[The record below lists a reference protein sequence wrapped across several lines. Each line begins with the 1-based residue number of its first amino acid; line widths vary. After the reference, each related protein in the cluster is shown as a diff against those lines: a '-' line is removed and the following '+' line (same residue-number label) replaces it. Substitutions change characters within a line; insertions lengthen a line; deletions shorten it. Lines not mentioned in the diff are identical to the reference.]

1 MSTSL
6 IDECYRRA
14 ADARRL
20 AKAASMPSNKVNFLG
35 MEQRWL
41 LAARSVTA
49 KSSFSGQAS
58 EPAAQ
63 QTILNRAVAQQTV
76 QLEDSK
82 SKPPPPKGRPT
93 KFTPERIQQIKNLVA
108 EAKSREE
115 IAELIE
121 VTVGS
126 LQVTCSKLGISLRRP
141 RLDNGICLIPRGK
154 PVPSNGRSTS
164 DPSCDV
170 SVPLQPIGEGS
181 RQDSQPGPPE
191 RTWHT
196 TRHQQRPKAKEADL
210 ANLTLTMHYKGE
222 GRTTKLALTPL
233 AIGQLALEAELRD
246 MRIGEF
252 VSELVT
258 ETIQK
263 SLFQRV
269 LDIS

>member
-1 MSTSL
+1 MVSSPLGNCPDASRDDLKGDSEMNHHDL
-6 IDECYRRA
+6 ITA
-14 ADARRL
+14 PL
-20 AKAASMPSNKVNFLG
+20 AKF
-35 MEQRWL
+35 
-41 LAARSVTA
+41 
-49 KSSFSGQAS
+49 SSQ
-58 EPAAQ
+58 
-63 QTILNRAVAQQTV
+63 V
-76 QLEDSK
+76 
-82 SKPPPPKGRPT
+82 PPRGRPI
-93 KFTPERIQQIKNLVA
+93 KFTPERIQQIRNLV
-108 EAKSREE
+108 ERGKSREE

-141 RLDNGICLIPRGK
+141 RLDNGIRLLPRGK

-170 SVPLQPIGEGS
+170 SVPLQPIEEGS

-233 AIGQLALEAELRD
+233 AIGQLALEAGLRD
-246 MRIGEF
+246 MSIGEF

-258 ETIQK
+258 ATIQK
-263 SLFQRV
+263 NLFQRV

>member
-1 MSTSL
+1 MLLTNGQ
-6 IDECYRRA
+6 RRYSCR
-14 ADARRL
+14 ARRSRYTPGLTGERFPLRSATVPMLSRDDLKGDSEMNHHALITAPL
-20 AKAASMPSNKVNFLG
+20 AKF
-35 MEQRWL
+35 
-41 LAARSVTA
+41 
-49 KSSFSGQAS
+49 SSQ
-58 EPAAQ
+58 
-63 QTILNRAVAQQTV
+63 V
-76 QLEDSK
+76 
-82 SKPPPPKGRPT
+82 PPRGRPI
-93 KFTPERIQQIKNLVA
+93 KFTPERIQQIRNLV
-108 EAKSREE
+108 ERGKSREE

-141 RLDNGICLIPRGK
+141 RLDNGIRLLPRGK

-170 SVPLQPIGEGS
+170 SVRVHPIAERS

-196 TRHQQRPKAKEADL
+196 TLHQQRPKAKEADL
-210 ANLTLTMHYKGE
+210 ANLTLTMHYNGE

-233 AIGQLALEAELRD
+233 AIGQLALEAGLRD

-258 ETIQK
+258 ATVQK
-263 SLFQRV
+263 NLFQRV

>member
-1 MSTSL
+1 MVSSPPGNCPDASQDDLKGDSEMNHQDL
-6 IDECYRRA
+6 ITA
-14 ADARRL
+14 PL
-20 AKAASMPSNKVNFLG
+20 AKF
-35 MEQRWL
+35 
-41 LAARSVTA
+41 
-49 KSSFSGQAS
+49 SSHVL
-58 EPAAQ
+58 P
-63 QTILNRAVAQQTV
+63 R
-76 QLEDSK
+76 
-82 SKPPPPKGRPT
+82 GRRI
-93 KFTPERIQQIKNLVA
+93 KFTPERIQQIRNLV
-108 EAKSREE
+108 ERGKSREE

-141 RLDNGICLIPRGK
+141 RLDNGIRLLARGT
-154 PVPSNGRSTS
+154 VPSNGSSTS

-196 TRHQQRPKAKEADL
+196 TRHPQRPKAKEADL
-210 ANLTLTMHYKGE
+210 ANLTLTMHYKRE

-233 AIGQLALEAELRD
+233 AIGQLALEAGLRD

-252 VSELVT
+252 ISELVT
-258 ETIQK
+258 GTIEK
-263 SLFQRV
+263 NLFQRV